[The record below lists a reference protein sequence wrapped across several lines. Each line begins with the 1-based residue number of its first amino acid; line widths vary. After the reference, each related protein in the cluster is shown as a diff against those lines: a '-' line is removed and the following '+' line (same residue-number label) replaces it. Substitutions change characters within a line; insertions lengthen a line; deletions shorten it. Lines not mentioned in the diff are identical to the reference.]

1 MIFAAQRRSG
11 AHHRSAE
18 ANARAR
24 LRLDWRQ
31 QAERAARVPKHVEG
45 NTLNHRITRRWVALA
60 GAAAVTIGASVAVQ
74 AVSQG
79 AASALSAT
87 TLVGKVVA
95 YATTNGSENGAKQTF
110 GPGQY
115 RANAGE
121 LAAVGNDL
129 TRLLEL
135 GPAMRVRACQH
146 DNIQTGNSCQTVEN
160 LTAANKTFAVGA
172 GISKLEVR
180 ALVVGYR
187 EANFGGV
194 AEGFEVGRHEVAL
207 GDFAQIGNDTISSLR
222 LAPGLTARLC
232 SDNPETTTGG
242 TCGAFVSS
250 AAALGGVDN
259 NGSWLEVRPVTV
271 AHQNTALTGTSQ
283 LFGPGIFTAGQL
295 SVVGNDTVSSL
306 TVPEGVSTRICTDD
320 PTTTTGGSCGTFTK
334 SAVSLSSTL
343 DNRTSWVANRHTV
356 MLFPHNEDRLE
367 IGQATT
373 LRGFAT
379 DPEDGQLTGA
389 NLRWLSS
396 RDGLLGTGNVRT
408 VTLSPG
414 PCPGG
419 GSAPPAEHV
428 ISLIATDSAG
438 NQTRTDRIVTVHRVC

>member
-1 MIFAAQRRSG
+1 MRRG
-11 AHHRSAE
+11 IA
-18 ANARAR
+18 
-24 LRLDWRQ
+24 
-31 QAERAARVPKHVEG
+31 VV
-45 NTLNHRITRRWVALA
+45 
-60 GAAAVTIGASVAVQ
+60 AAAAATIGASVALQV
-74 AVSQG
+74 VSQG

-95 YATTNGSENGAKQTF
+95 YATTNGAENGPKQTF

-115 RANAGE
+115 RANTGE

-129 TRLLEL
+129 TRLLEV

-146 DNIQTGNSCQTVEN
+146 DNLQTGNTCQTVEN
-160 LTAANKTFAVGA
+160 LTAANRTFAVGA

-180 ALVVGYR
+180 SLVVGYR
-187 EANFGGV
+187 DATFGGV

-207 GDFAQIGNDTISSLR
+207 GDFSRVGNDTISSLR

-242 TCGAFVSS
+242 TCATFLSNAGT
-250 AAALGGVDN
+250 LGNLDN
-259 NGSWLEVRPVTV
+259 NGSWLDVRPVTV
-271 AHQNTALTGTSQ
+271 AHQNAALTGTSQ
-283 LFGPGIFTAGQL
+283 RFGTGIFTAGQL
-295 SVVGNDTVSSL
+295 TVVGNDTVSSL

-320 PTTTTGGSCGTFTK
+320 PNTTTGGSCGTFAK
-334 SAVSLSSTL
+334 SAVSLSATL
-343 DNRTSWVANRHTV
+343 DNRTSWIANRHTV
-356 MLFPHNEDRLE
+356 ILFPHNEDRRE
-367 IGQATT
+367 IGQPTT
-373 LRGFAT
+373 LRAFAS
-379 DPEDGQLTGA
+379 DPEDGQLTGT

-396 RDGLLGTGNVRT
+396 RDGLLGTGTVLT

-428 ISLIATDSAG
+428 ISLIATDSTG